1 MQSHRKGEATEATVI
16 AELKQRGIS
25 VSLPFGDNERYDAI
39 VETPDGRPLRVQIK
53 TANYR
58 NGVLEV
64 SGESQHTNAQG
75 HQYKQY
81 AGDIDYFL
89 AYSDVLETMYWI
101 PEERVETRISL
112 RVDQP
117 EQVDGSINWAEEY
130 EFDEQ
135 WPPDPT
141 ADKRL
146 GHGSTAK
153 KILSSLDEL
162 GITAWYSTQD
172 VPYHIIVERE
182 NGELLRLR
190 VRSVSL
196 NDGVHT
202 LVATDT
208 LDREH
213 VDYILAHSHELD
225 QTYLVGTDEFDASI
239 ALRVADTVQHRSTVN
254 WADEYELAARQ
265 DRLA

>member
-1 MQSHRKGEATEATVI
+1 MQPHRKGEATEATVI
-16 AELKQRGIS
+16 ARLKQREIPVS
-25 VSLPFGDNERYDAI
+25 VPFGDNERYDII
-39 VETPDGRPLRVQIK
+39 VETPDGRPLRVQVK

-58 NGVLEV
+58 DGVLKV

-89 AYSDVLETMYWI
+89 AYSGKLDAMYWI
-101 PEERVETRISL
+101 PEGVIKTEFNLRI
-112 RVDQP
+112 DEP
-117 EQVDGSINWAEEY
+117 EQVHERINWADDY
-130 EFDEQ
+130 EFGER

-141 ADKRL
+141 ADQRL

-153 KILSSLDEL
+153 KVLTSLDEC

-172 VPYHIIVERE
+172 VPYHVIVERE
-182 NGELLRLR
+182 SGELLRLR
-190 VRSVSL
+190 ARSVSL
-196 NDGVHT
+196 NDGVFK
-202 LVATDT
+202 LVETT
-208 LDREH
+208 NLNRQRI
-213 VDYILAHSHELD
+213 DYVLAYSHELD